1 MHGGTLT
8 EAHKVCNFPS
18 KIEITGLDLSI
29 EMMKHA
35 KENGAKILND
45 KVSEIKKI
53 ENGFKVKTNTEEF
66 KTKKIILAS
75 GRKKRLLNVE
85 GEKKFLGKGVSYCAI
100 CDGAFYKDKKVAVV
114 GGGNSALTAAL
125 LLSEYANKVYIIYRK
140 EKFSKAEPAWISLTD
155 KEDKIEY
162 MFNKEIKK
170 INGKNKVE
178 KIIFKDNEE
187 LNVEGVFV
195 EIGFIPNQVLSKQ
208 LNLKTEEGYIITDKK
223 QKTNV
228 PGVFAAGD
236 ITNNSLKQVITA
248 AAEGAIAATAAHKEI
263 KKGD

>member
-1 MHGGTLT
+1 MVMFANSNLEVSCIQSGVIKEGLSSVYKCYKNPLINGTL
-8 EAHKVCNFPS
+8 EHDN
-18 KIEITGLDLSI
+18 
-29 EMMKHA
+29 
-35 KENGAKILND
+35 
-45 KVSEIKKI
+45 
-53 ENGFKVKTNTEEF
+53 
-66 KTKKIILAS
+66 LAYN
-75 GRKKRLLNVE
+75 L
-85 GEKKFLGKGVSYCAI
+85 
-100 CDGAFYKDKKVAVV
+100 
-114 GGGNSALTAAL
+114 
-125 LLSEYANKVYIIYRK
+125 EY
-140 EKFSKAEPAWISLTD
+140 
-155 KEDKIEY
+155 
-162 MFNKEIKK
+162 
-170 INGKNKVE
+170 
-178 KIIFKDNEE
+178 EE